1 MYSVFI
7 QFPLLLRMG
16 NFCLFFFFY
25 VFSWL
30 NNALIFPSYTFLS
43 IITKQ
48 FPLLGFRLHLPY
60 NFLVVLRLSFLLRW
74 YSVRIDVIS
83 PECLQCMCGS
93 NLEIYQADF
102 SQKIQFR
109 QQYSCKEYSSRSVNI
124 SYHSHYIVF
133 TWLRFIHLYK
143 NTNTKN
149 TREYTLWSS
158 DKKVSTN
165 MEIISYFHY
174 YTLQYH

>member
-1 MYSVFI
+1 MCSSSHHTLFC
-7 QFPLLLRMG
+7 PLLR
-16 NFCLFFFFY
+16 
-25 VFSWL
+25 S
-30 NNALIFPSYTFLS
+30 SFLCWV
-43 IITKQ
+43 
-48 FPLLGFRLHLPY
+48 LGLHLPY
-60 NFLVVLRLSFLLRW
+60 NFVVVLRLSFLLRW

-109 QQYSCKEYSSRSVNI
+109 QQYSCMEYSSRSVNI

-133 TWLRFIHLYK
+133 TWLRFIHLYQ

-165 MEIISYFHY
+165 MEIISYFYY
-174 YTLQYH
+174 YTLQHH